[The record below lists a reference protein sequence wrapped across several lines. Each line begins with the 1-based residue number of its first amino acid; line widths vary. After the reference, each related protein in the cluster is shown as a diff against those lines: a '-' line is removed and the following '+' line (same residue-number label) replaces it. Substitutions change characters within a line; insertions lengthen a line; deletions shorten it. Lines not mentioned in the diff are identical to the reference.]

1 WLGRGGKPFRREPIR
16 TAAREINRLR
26 REKNAFVFAVDL
38 PTGLDADSGENDP
51 EDSVVADFTVTI
63 GFAKHGLIVDSALN
77 FVGRIEV
84 VPLPDLWPEVGAPN
98 ELAASPH
105 SLSASLL
112 RRQFDVYKNELGR
125 IGVLAGSKG
134 FVGAALMTTEGALRA
149 GAGLVEVFVPEEIY
163 EIVASAAR
171 VEAMVKPIRRYRDL
185 LDEKIDIWAVGPG
198 LGTAR
203 AVEVLNLIENAQQ
216 PMIVDADG
224 LNILGD

>member
-1 WLGRGGKPFRREPIR
+1 
-16 TAAREINRLR
+16 
-26 REKNAFVFAVDL
+26 
-38 PTGLDADSGENDP
+38 GLDADSGENDP

-63 GFAKHGLIVDSALN
+63 GFAKHGLIVDAALN

-112 RRQFDVYKNELGR
+112 RRQFDAYKNELGR

-163 EIVASAAR
+163 EIVASAAP
-171 VEAMVKPIRRYRDL
+171 VEAMVKPVQSYRSL
-185 LDEKIDIWAVGPG
+185 LKEKADVWAVGPG
-198 LGTAR
+198 LGKSR
-203 AVEVLNLIENAQQ
+203 ADEILELIEKARQ
-216 PMIVDADG
+216 PMVLDADG
-224 LNILGD
+224 LNILSGKI